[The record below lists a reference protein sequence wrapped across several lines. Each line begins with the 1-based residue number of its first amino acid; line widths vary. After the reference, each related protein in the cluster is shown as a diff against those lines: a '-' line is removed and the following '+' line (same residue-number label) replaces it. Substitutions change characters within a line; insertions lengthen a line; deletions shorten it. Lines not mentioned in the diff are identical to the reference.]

1 MSHLPPR
8 RDRRA
13 AAAALTALAVALIA
27 ATAPA
32 TQRGNVGLDAGL
44 RKPARLTAGDSDQL
58 LGVLHPDETTLLFIS
73 NRDAVAGAYASRFG
87 DGGVRGL
94 FDEGADLSLLR
105 PSPDGRSLL
114 YLSTRDDA
122 TGDVC
127 LRSWPD
133 LDKRRCIGDGR
144 TAESFAF
151 WYPDSSA
158 IGVVSRSSMH
168 GEAVLRKVPVGDAD
182 ARVAT
187 AEVVVDR
194 SVTTP
199 AISRDGAWLA
209 YVPVERASTTVG
221 VQFAMQLGSGLHL
234 RRLQGRG
241 ADRVVRVDLPGVS
254 GFPAFSPDG
263 RWLYFVQSLGD
274 TNHDGAID
282 GDDRSVVF
290 RSAFDSRADP
300 PVRLDRVEQ
309 LTSGAWSCRYPAPS
323 RNDLVLTCETK
334 GRLDVFRLPLD
345 GVVPSSWSESR
356 LQTAL
361 DATRD
366 DDERALLT
374 HHLLQRTQNVAEQVA
389 AWRTLTL
396 LRLRNDDLVASRWF
410 ARRAAAAAA
419 GSPLAARIDGWAEA
433 IALLLDH
440 RQDTARLESG
450 ARDETYAEA
459 QAIRRKKLTAL
470 ADHADVEVRT
480 TAKVVL
486 AEIEDALGREEVALA
501 ALVSI
506 DVAKV
511 HDSETLRLLAD
522 VAVPQLRALQAHEA
536 ALAMLARLSAASELR
551 EVERLSIADR
561 FMAALLRGRPAA
573 ERGALLDLWRSRS
586 GPDALAPDGV
596 LAMRIDLE
604 RALLAV
610 TPRAPGAQTA
620 PAQDDAARDEA
631 ARAGVFALYRQQREL
646 DRRRAIVRATLSR
659 AAAVDSGELLYQ
671 FANTWAS
678 FVPRDHPERPSA
690 IGVFRQVVL
699 ERAWIA
705 WSKGAVGDARGNF
718 FGVTLID
725 DDMEA
730 HVGFAMARLRELG
743 AWPATIPLSAR
754 ARRDQGRKLIAAAAK
769 VRADVD
775 RRYAKTP
782 DAPPRRFLGAW
793 LDVVGFDGL
802 DDDARDQALD
812 RAEADLLIAAATPQP
827 SRHVQMLL
835 GWVAQRRFLAGQGRS
850 FAVLAHDRY
859 RLALELSSADMRL
872 RGTLLHAIGLL
883 QAAVGNHR
891 LALESFTARA
901 ALPFDDD
908 AVRVSLLLAR
918 ARSRWQIG
926 DGKGAVTDGQAAVL
940 LCSGSPTLAPML
952 PLALDRTALYAF
964 ESGDGAAARAASE
977 RLLALPPASGGTS
990 AAVAKANRARAA
1002 LVLAATT
1009 LDQAEFAASLAALDT
1024 SEAALAG
1031 VSDAD
1036 WMDGRRP
1043 HQPKLEID
1051 PARVRALID
1060 GLRAR
1065 ALLGRREPAPA
1076 VALLRR
1082 RIAALDDLA
1091 DDDPRLQARAAAY
1104 WHLALAQ
1111 GLQGDRSAAMASLGA
1126 GLRDAERLARATGNE
1141 ASAERIWLVEAAAEL
1156 HLFGDAPL
1164 PPLGRD
1170 LAVDAGK
1177 VYAALCHHGHPR
1189 WQRARD
1195 RLQLYLSILD
1205 ARRPAGAGAAHP

>member
-1 MSHLPPR
+1 MAREGLR
-8 RDRRA
+8 MRA
-13 AAAALTALAVALIA
+13 AALLAALALLGGTASVG
-27 ATAPA
+27 A

-44 RKPARLTAGDSDQL
+44 RRPARLTAGDSDQL
-58 LGVLHPDETTLLFIS
+58 LGVLHPDASTLLFIS
-73 NRDAVAGAYASRFG
+73 NRDAMAGAYASRLG
-87 DGGVRGL
+87 DGGVRAL
-94 FDEGADLSLLR
+94 FDEGADVSLLR

-133 LDKRRCIGDGR
+133 LDKRRCLGDGR

-158 IGVVSRSSMH
+158 IGVVARSTMH
-168 GEAVLRKVPVGDAD
+168 GEAVLRRVELSDGDAK
-182 ARVAT
+182 VAT

-199 AISRDGAWLA
+199 AISRDGGWLV

-234 RRLQGRG
+234 RKLQGRG
-241 ADRVVRVDLPGVS
+241 TDRVIRVDLPGVS

-300 PVRLDRVEQ
+300 PVHLDRVEQ
-309 LTSGAWSCRYPAPS
+309 LTSSAWSCRYPAPS
-323 RNDLVLTCETK
+323 RSDLVLTCESK
-334 GRLDVFRLPLD
+334 GRLDVFSLPLD
-345 GVVPSSWSESR
+345 GMVPDSWSESR

-366 DDERALLT
+366 DDGRALLIQ
-374 HHLLQRTQNVAEQVA
+374 HLLRRTQSVTEQID
-389 AWRTLTL
+389 AWRSLAL
-396 LRLRNDDLVASRWF
+396 LRLRNDDLVATRWY
-410 ARRAAAAAA
+410 ARRARTAADGDPDASAK
-419 GSPLAARIDGWAEA
+419 ARVHGWTEA
-433 IALLLDH
+433 VLLLADH
-440 RQDTARLESG
+440 RQDTERLESG

-459 QAIRRKKLTAL
+459 QAVRRKQLTVL
-470 ADHADVEVRT
+470 GESADVEVRT
-480 TAKVVL
+480 AARIVL
-486 AEIEDALGREEVALA
+486 AEIEDALGREEAAHA
-501 ALVSI
+501 ALTSI
-506 DVAKV
+506 AVDQV
-511 HDSETLRLLAD
+511 HDPVTLRMLAD
-522 VAVPQLRALQAHEA
+522 LAVPQLRTLHADDA
-536 ALAMLARLSAASELR
+536 ALALLARLCRAGELR
-551 EVERLSIADR
+551 EVERLSLADR
-561 FMAALLRGRPAA
+561 FVALLLRGRSQA
-573 ERGALLDLWRSRS
+573 ERAALLDFWRTRS
-586 GPDALAPDGV
+586 GPLALPADGV
-596 LAMRIDLE
+596 LAMRLELE
-604 RALLAV
+604 RSLSLV
-610 TPRAPGAQTA
+610 GKRGADGATRDE
-620 PAQDDAARDEA
+620 AQDEA
-631 ARAGVFALYRQQREL
+631 ARAEVFALYRRQREL
-646 DRRRAIVRATLSR
+646 DRRRAIVRATLAH

-690 IGVFRQVVL
+690 IGVFRQVAL

-705 WSKGAVGDARGNF
+705 WSSGKVGDARGNF

-743 AWPATIPLSAR
+743 AWPSTLPLTAR
-754 ARRDQGRKLIAAAAK
+754 ARQDQGRRLMAAATK
-769 VRADVD
+769 VRAEVD
-775 RRYAKTP
+775 TRYAKTP
-782 DAPPRRFLGAW
+782 DAPPRRFLDAW
-793 LDVVGFDGL
+793 LDLVGLDGM
-802 DDDARDQALD
+802 DDDARSAALE
-812 RAEADLLIAAATPQP
+812 RAEANLRVAADAPQP

-835 GWVAQRRFLAGQGRS
+835 GWVAQRRFLAGEGRS

-891 LALESFTARA
+891 LALESYAART

-918 ARSRWQIG
+918 ARSRWHVG
-926 DGKGAVTDGQAAVL
+926 DGKGAVADGEAAIL
-940 LCSGSPTLAPML
+940 LCSAAPALAPIL

-964 ESGDGAAARAASE
+964 ESGNHAAARAASE
-977 RLLALPPASGGTS
+977 RLITLPLQSGGTNL
-990 AAVAKANRARAA
+990 AVARANRARAA

-1009 LDQAEFAASLAALDT
+1009 LELADTKASRAALDV
-1024 SEAALAG
+1024 SAAALRDEQDDDFMA
-1031 VSDAD
+1031 
-1036 WMDGRRP
+1036 GRRA
-1043 HQPKLEID
+1043 HQPKFEVDRTRLE
-1051 PARVRALID
+1051 ALID

-1065 ALLGRREPAPA
+1065 ALLAEREPMPA
-1076 VALLRR
+1076 IPLLQR
-1082 RIAALDDLA
+1082 RIAALADLDDG
-1091 DDDPRLQARAAAY
+1091 DPRLQARAAAH
-1104 WHLALAQ
+1104 WHLALAH
-1111 GLQGDRSAAMASLGA
+1111 GLRGDRSAAMASIGA
-1126 GLRDAERLARATGNE
+1126 GLRDAERMALASGNE

-1156 HLFGDAPL
+1156 HLFAGASL
-1164 PPLGRD
+1164 APLGRD

-1177 VYAALCHHGHPR
+1177 VYAALCRHGHPR

-1205 ARRPAGAGAAHP
+1205 ARGSAAAGADRP